1 MAEEMTADEIR
12 AFLLSDPAPTGK
24 VATVGADGQPH
35 VAPIWFDLDGEQ
47 IVFST
52 WHETVKA
59 ANLQHEPRVAFTVDD
74 ETPPFAFVL
83 VEGTAEI
90 EKEADDML
98 YWTTRIAGRY
108 MGRALAETFGQRNA
122 VPGEWLIR
130 ITPERMIGRRN
141 IADMKPTVDAIRVRP
156 LTPEDEGWVSQY
168 IDYRWGSKRMVAH
181 GQLYVPHT
189 LPGFVALRR
198 EDEEAQHAASEEALH
213 DKGGEKVGLVTYHL
227 EGDAC
232 EIVTLDSD
240 LPGQGVGTALV
251 RAVRQFARDEGC
263 RRLWLV
269 TTNDNLE
276 ALRFYQKRGFKLA
289 ALRPNAL
296 ERSREL
302 KPEIPLVGNDGIP
315 LRDEIELEMEL

>member
-1 MAEEMTADEIR
+1 MAEEMTAEEIR
-12 AFLLSDPAPTGK
+12 AFLLHDPAWTGK
-24 VATVGADGQPH
+24 LATVRADGRPH
-35 VAPIWFDLDGEQ
+35 VAPIWFDLDGET
-47 IVFST
+47 IVFTT

-59 ANLQHEPRVAFTVDD
+59 ANLQHDPRVALTVDD

-90 EKEADDML
+90 EREADNLL

-130 ITPERMIGRRN
+130 VTPEKMIGRRN
-141 IADMKPTVDAIRVRP
+141 IADMKPAADEIRVRP
-156 LTPEDEGWVSQY
+156 LTPEDEEWVSQY

-198 EDEEAQHAASEEALH
+198 ESEEALSN
-213 DKGGEKVGLVTYHL
+213 KSEEKVGLVTYHL
-227 EGDAC
+227 EGNAC

-240 LPGQGVGTALV
+240 LPGQGAATALV
-251 RAVRQFARDEGC
+251 RTVRQFARDEGC
-263 RRLWLV
+263 NRLWLV
-269 TTNDNLE
+269 TTNDNLD
-276 ALRFYQKRGFKLA
+276 ALRFYQKRGFKLS

-315 LRDEIELEMEL
+315 LRDEIELEMDL

>member
-12 AFLLSDPAPTGK
+12 AFLLNDPAPTGK
-24 VATVGADGQPH
+24 VATVSADGQPH
-35 VAPIWFDLDGEQ
+35 VAPIWFDLDGET
-47 IVFST
+47 IVFTT

-59 ANLQHEPRVAFTVDD
+59 ANLQLDPRVAFSVDD
-74 ETPPFAFVL
+74 EKPPFAFVL
-83 VEGTAEI
+83 IEGTAEI
-90 EKEADDML
+90 EKEADNLL

-130 ITPERMIGRRN
+130 ITPEKMIGQRN
-141 IADMKPTVDAIRVRP
+141 VADMKPAAEEIRVRP
-156 LTPEDEGWVSQY
+156 LAAEDEAWVSQY

-198 EDEEAQHAASEEALH
+198 ESQ
-213 DKGGEKVGLVTYHL
+213 EKVGLATYHL
-227 EGDAC
+227 EDDAC

-276 ALRFYQKRGFKLA
+276 ALRFYQKRGFTLVR
-289 ALRPNAL
+289 LRPNAL
-296 ERSREL
+296 ERAREL

>member
-1 MAEEMTADEIR
+1 MAEEMTAEEIR
-12 AFLLSDPAPTGK
+12 GFLLSDPARTGK
-24 VATVGADGQPH
+24 VATVGTDGQPH
-35 VAPIWFDLDGEQ
+35 VAPIWFDLDGEL
-47 IVFST
+47 IVFTT

-59 ANLQHEPRVAFTVDD
+59 ANLQHDRRVALTVDD

-90 EKEADDML
+90 EKEADNLL

-122 VPGEWLIR
+122 VAGEWLVR
-130 ITPERMIGRRN
+130 ITPEKMIGRRN
-141 IADMKPTVDAIRVRP
+141 VADLKPTADEIRIRP
-156 LTPEDEGWVSQY
+156 LTAEDEAWVSQY

-198 EDEEAQHAASEEALH
+198 ESE
-213 DKGGEKVGLVTYHL
+213 EKVGLVTYHL
-227 EGDAC
+227 DDDAC

-240 LPGQGVGTALV
+240 LPGHGVGTALV

-269 TTNDNLE
+269 TTNDNLS
-276 ALRFYQKRGFKLA
+276 ALRFYQKRGFTLA
-289 ALRPNAL
+289 ALRPNAM
-296 ERSREL
+296 ERAREL

-315 LRDEIELEMEL
+315 LRDEIELEMNL

>member
-1 MAEEMTADEIR
+1 MPEEMTADEIR
-12 AFLLSDPAPTGK
+12 AFLLRDPAPTGK
-24 VATVGADGQPH
+24 VATVRADGRPH
-35 VAPIWFDLDGEQ
+35 VAPIWYDLDEES
-47 IVFST
+47 IVFTT

-59 ANLQHEPRVAFTVDD
+59 ANLQHDPRVALTVDD
-74 ETPPFAFVL
+74 ETPPFSFVL

-90 EKEADDML
+90 EKDADDLL

-108 MGRALAETFGQRNA
+108 MGRALAETFGKRNA
-122 VPGEWLIR
+122 VEGEWLIR
-130 ITPERMIGRRN
+130 ITPEKMIGVRN
-141 IADMKPTVDAIRVRP
+141 MADMKPATEEIRVRP
-156 LTPEDEGWVSQY
+156 LTAEDEEWVSQY

-189 LPGFVALRR
+189 LPGFVALRSG
-198 EDEEAQHAASEEALH
+198 SE
-213 DKGGEKVGLVTYHL
+213 KEKVGLVTYHL
-227 EGDAC
+227 EDDAC

-269 TTNDNLE
+269 TTNDNLD
-276 ALRFYQKRGFKLA
+276 ALRFYQKRGFTLA
-289 ALRPNAL
+289 ALRLNAM
-296 ERSREL
+296 ERAREL

-315 LRDEIELEMEL
+315 LRDEIELEMDL